1 MDSGRPGKRGNAT
14 HGYKDEQ
21 DTSDQQG
28 GTRPR
33 GRPPGSKNK
42 PKDVDK
48 DFEQLSLGKI
58 PPLPPS
64 DPSSKASLPS
74 GQSKKSSSP
83 GKGSLSPG
91 KKLGKQMDQIV
102 PQEAVVIQM
111 LGTFDPPVLLRSP
124 QSLREDGIPIPEA
137 VLTLYNTLRHANT
150 PRKSKEPPQPDEYLS
165 KGLSPW
171 PDDQIV
177 YLKYKGSETSP
188 IEPIELRPVL
198 SKKLMIDE
206 SVESSEKS
214 DQENSILLTRYVDW
228 MLALSPNNRELD
240 LIDEAYQYQS
250 HYGRSLN
257 QTIGPV
263 ASCPIFL
270 DIEIK
275 KTHTVRDSRIQLA
288 IWETAAI
295 KKRKVHGWSTSFPIP
310 AITVNGHDWT
320 LYIFYEL
327 NNGKVV
333 MMGPVKMGSTRDLQE
348 AWRLLRMLWTLVQW
362 GINDYRKDFFEKEI
376 LGWAKRVVSGRRSEG
391 SRRHDL
397 GV

>member
-1 MDSGRPGKRGNAT
+1 MSYSPAFLQLITRVDIWRQDVKTQTELLLQTPAKHHFHAPQSRHGMNLRSKDSHTIPHDRPSHQLPIPPRTLATISPNPRRSKRKGADYQPIVSKRGRKMDSGRPGKRGNAT

-137 VLTLYNTLRHANT
+137 VLTLYNTLRRIPLGNIPKKAEACFYSYPGRIGNSLCLIVQIALVYCR
-150 PRKSKEPPQPDEYLS
+150 RKYP
-165 KGLSPW
+165 
-171 PDDQIV
+171 
-177 YLKYKGSETSP
+177 
-188 IEPIELRPVL
+188 
-198 SKKLMIDE
+198 
-206 SVESSEKS
+206 
-214 DQENSILLTRYVDW
+214 
-228 MLALSPNNRELD
+228 
-240 LIDEAYQYQS
+240 
-250 HYGRSLN
+250 
-257 QTIGPV
+257 
-263 ASCPIFL
+263 
-270 DIEIK
+270 
-275 KTHTVRDSRIQLA
+275 
-288 IWETAAI
+288 
-295 KKRKVHGWSTSFPIP
+295 
-310 AITVNGHDWT
+310 
-320 LYIFYEL
+320 
-327 NNGKVV
+327 
-333 MMGPVKMGSTRDLQE
+333 
-348 AWRLLRMLWTLVQW
+348 
-362 GINDYRKDFFEKEI
+362 KEI
-376 LGWAKRVVSGRRSEG
+376 EG
-391 SRRHDL
+391 TSST
-397 GV
+397 